1 MGKAN
6 NAAGNKMPTEEE
18 DEDPFALIEKGNA
31 LEAATNH
38 WGSADMYSR
47 ASTSL
52 SIRADKISSQLLPD
66 DDVKNEEQRKIIS
79 LYRAQSLKY
88 LYKARHCFIEA
99 VKFENDQDRHRMM
112 EVAKSGKGR
121 LDPLCSML
129 SSEESERRRCIFQA
143 LFSGK
148 DDVKVKEAHG
158 EEEDNREEFSNK
170 TDEAG
175 VPAQNDINECTI
187 TPAED
192 IDNLQE
198 SMEAR
203 LANLNSSL
211 ANNEHIPKA
220 PPPFISGS
228 RSGGGVSSD
237 QSRLDSIQRGLKG
250 LGITLPD
257 NSRNRDFIPENLSDE
272 DQVKLIVQQARD
284 EVMIDKSY
292 VCDDEDGIDENDS
305 MFEGF
310 EDEEDDIDIL
320 LARAENLVAKTSSEI
335 SGIVDHPTPL
345 CPSST
350 VELARIRKAQ
360 ALLLEARLC
369 LEIGDAK
376 YLDECANHE
385 NNDESASCDGIGNL
399 DDNNDNGNEEKKD
412 KGKSDRSKAEE
423 RVKEANECLED
434 MLSGW
439 RK

>member
-1 MGKAN
+1 MSEAMNKA
-6 NAAGNKMPTEEE
+6 AEKKAPMDEEE
-18 DEDPFALIEKGNA
+18 EDPFALIEKGNA

-52 SIRADKISSQLLPD
+52 KIRADNISSQLLPD
-66 DDVKNEEQRKIIS
+66 DNVKNEERGKIIS

-88 LYKARHCFIEA
+88 LYKARHCFIDA
-99 VKFENDQDRHRMM
+99 VKFENDQDRNRMM
-112 EVAKSGKGR
+112 EVAKSGQGK

-129 SSEESERRRCIFQA
+129 SNEESERRRYVFQA
-143 LFSGK
+143 LFSGQ
-148 DDVKVKEAHG
+148 DDVKVKELHG
-158 EEEDNREEFSNK
+158 DEEDNSINK

-175 VPAQNDINECTI
+175 IPAQNDINEYSI
-187 TPAED
+187 KPAED

-228 RSGGGVSSD
+228 RSGVGGVNSD
-237 QSRLDSIQRGLKG
+237 QSRLDSLQRGLKG

-257 NSRNRDFIPENLSDE
+257 SSRNRDFIPDNLSDE
-272 DQVKLIVQQARD
+272 DQVKLIMQQARD

-292 VCDDEDGIDENDS
+292 ICDEEDEIDENDS

-310 EDEEDDIDIL
+310 EEDEDDIDSL

-335 SGIVDHPTPL
+335 SGIVDHPTAS

-350 VELARIRKAQ
+350 VELAQLRKAQ

-376 YLDECANHE
+376 YLHE
-385 NNDESASCDGIGNL
+385 FAHHEKNDDSAGCGGIGNL
-399 DDNNDNGNEEKKD
+399 DDNNKGNGDDEKKD
-412 KGKSDRSKAEE
+412 KGKSTRNKAKES
-423 RVKEANECLED
+423 VKEANECLED
-434 MLSGW
+434 ILSGW
-439 RK
+439 RE